1 MQMWSV
7 KEYSTHKFVAIKEGV
22 QGERYQT
29 PKKALFVGP
38 FDF

>member
-1 MQMWSV
+1 MQMWTV

-22 QGERYQT
+22 QGGRYRTQ
-29 PKKALFVGP
+29 KKASFVGP